1 MTVKTE
7 QLLSLET
14 AEGFFFSSTLS
25 DNSQYSSI
33 SLIYIFFKLWTYIW
47 DFQDLKTSSKNNIT
61 QQGDETKRWWWST
74 ASNWKWS
81 IFSGDVLIIIT
92 SQKYEACVWQTL
104 GLQRQTIFCSVKR
117 CYLPSLLAYDLNRG
131 SPLRFMHRHKHP
143 NKRTLSTHTHLSGER
158 HFVMCPYEH
167 QHSHTYVKTCLSET
181 LAGCCCPR
189 QNGGFSLVVSTWSHS
204 VQSIKRLCVLL
215 QNDWPLKM
223 PRWGYSQSVFWTFSG
238 FFWTFWWTTFTVVRK
253 FPRNRTRNVRA
264 SMNT

>member
-1 MTVKTE
+1 M
-7 QLLSLET
+7 
-14 AEGFFFSSTLS
+14 
-25 DNSQYSSI
+25 
-33 SLIYIFFKLWTYIW
+33 
-47 DFQDLKTSSKNNIT
+47 
-61 QQGDETKRWWWST
+61 
-74 ASNWKWS
+74 
-81 IFSGDVLIIIT
+81 
-92 SQKYEACVWQTL
+92 
-104 GLQRQTIFCSVKR
+104 
-117 CYLPSLLAYDLNRG
+117 LPSLITCIWFEQR
-131 SPLRFMHRHKHP
+131 
-143 NKRTLSTHTHLSGER
+143 LSAKVHAQTNTQINALFPHTHTHTHLSGER